1 MSINYEIPGD
11 ISHVESDVDLDY
23 RKLVASRDIFQGET
37 IVTLPLKTLPG
48 PDKYSVEASPGI
60 HIDCTDSLAGAIN
73 HACSPNAA
81 VRHFRI
87 VAWTCISQGDEITI
101 NYLRTE
107 HDMAVP
113 FKCFCCS
120 TLIRGNKYVEEGSNP
135 RSS

>member
-1 MSINYEIPGD
+1 MFINYEIPED
-11 ISHVESDVDLDY
+11 ISHIESDVDY
-23 RKLVASRDIFQGET
+23 RKLVASRDILQGET

-60 HIDCTDSLAGAIN
+60 HIDCTESLAGAIN

-87 VAWTCISQGDEITI
+87 VAWNCISQGDEITI
-101 NYLRTE
+101 DYMRTE
-107 HDMAVP
+107 YDMAVP
-113 FKCFCCS
+113 FKCFCCG
-120 TLIRGNKYVEEGSNP
+120 TLIRGKKYVEEGSDS